1 MKYSLHVDPKAIEQA
16 TKIYR
21 SRERDKKGSGERF
34 INALVETYAQIKSN
48 PFSFQLRKDHYRH
61 AHLHRL
67 KYRVV
72 YEVEGADVFVY
83 QVRHT
88 SRKVS
93 KKYGP

>member
-1 MKYSLHVDPKAIEQA
+1 MIPKQA

-21 SRERDKKGSGERF
+21 YRERDKKGSGEQF
-34 INALVETYAQIKSN
+34 NDALVEAYAQIKAN
-48 PFSFQLRKDHYRH
+48 PFAFQLRKDHYRH

-72 YEVEGADVFVY
+72 YEVEGNDVYVY
-83 QVRHT
+83 QIRHT

-93 KKYGP
+93 KRFGP